1 MIKVLDRMVS
11 LASFIKKFWKDLGS
25 FITRAINN
33 SYELLN
39 FSETNKLGIIT
50 CIPKEGKPKQYL
62 KNWRPISLLNVVYK
76 LASGCIAERLKK
88 VLDKLIS
95 SDQTGFLK
103 GRFIGENIR
112 LVYDLMNYTEQNQIP
127 GLLMLIDFEK
137 AFDSI
142 SWNFIYKTLDLFNF
156 SDLIEDWV
164 KTFYSGIKSCVI
176 QNGIA
181 SDYFYPQRGCRQCDP
196 ISPYL
201 FLLCAEVLGILIR
214 KIKDIKGIIIEG
226 EEYKLSQYA
235 DDTTLFSDG
244 SPESL
249 D

>member
-1 MIKVLDRMVS
+1 MQYIEGPLIKTEVLNF
-11 LASFIKKFWKDLGS
+11 LKKMKNDKSPGPDGFSSEFYKNFWKDLGS
-25 FITRAINN
+25 FITWAINT
-33 SYELLN
+33 SYELLH

-88 VLDKLIS
+88 VLDKLINR
-95 SDQTGFLK
+95 DQTGFLK

-142 SWNFIYKTLDLFNF
+142 SWNFIY
-156 SDLIEDWV
+156 
-164 KTFYSGIKSCVI
+164 
-176 QNGIA
+176 
-181 SDYFYPQRGCRQCDP
+181 
-196 ISPYL
+196 
-201 FLLCAEVLGILIR
+201 
-214 KIKDIKGIIIEG
+214 
-226 EEYKLSQYA
+226 
-235 DDTTLFSDG
+235 
-244 SPESL
+244 
-249 D
+249 

>member
-1 MIKVLDRMVS
+1 M
-11 LASFIKKFWKDLGS
+11 
-25 FITRAINN
+25 
-33 SYELLN
+33 LN

-142 SWNFIYKTLDLFNF
+142 SWRFIYQTLDLFNF
-156 SDLIEDWV
+156 GDSIKDWV

-181 SDYFYPQRGCRQCDP
+181 SDYFYPQRGCRQGDP